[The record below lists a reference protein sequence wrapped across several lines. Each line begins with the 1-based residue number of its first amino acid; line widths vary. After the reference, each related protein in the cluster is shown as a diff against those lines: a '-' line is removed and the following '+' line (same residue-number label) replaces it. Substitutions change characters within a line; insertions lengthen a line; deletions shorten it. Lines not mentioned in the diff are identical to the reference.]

1 MRYNFKLFLLFLLL
15 LLSISTLK
23 EVRAVEIPSL
33 KEVYKDY
40 FLIGAAV
47 SNLNIYNYEDLLK
60 KHFNSLTPENQ
71 MKWEVI
77 HPRPN
82 FYNFNDAD
90 EIVDFAM
97 KNGMKVRGHTLVWH
111 NQTPPW
117 VFAGKD
123 GGLGT
128 KEELLERLKEH
139 IKEVVGHYKGK
150 VYAWDVVN
158 EALSDNP
165 YEFLRKAPWY
175 DICGEEVIEK
185 AFIWAHEVDP
195 DAKLFYNDY
204 NLEDPVKR
212 EKAYQLV
219 KRLKEKGVPIH
230 GIGIQGHWTL
240 SWPTPKMLE
249 DSIKRFLELG
259 VEVQITEFDISIYY
273 DRNENNNFKVPPE
286 DRLEKQARL
295 YKEAFAILRKYKG
308 KVTGVTFWGVAD
320 DYTWLFFW
328 PVRGREDYPLLF
340 DKNHNPKKAFWE
352 IVNF

>member
-1 MRYNFKLFLLFLLL
+1 MSKQRFSILVLLL
-15 LLSISTLK
+15 ILLTFSLGFLK
-23 EVRAVEIPSL
+23 EEAKGMEIPSL

-40 FLIGAAV
+40 FTIGAAV
-47 SNLNIYNYEDLLK
+47 SHLNIYHYENLLK

-77 HPRPN
+77 HPKPYVYD
-82 FYNFNDAD
+82 FGPAD

-111 NQTPPW
+111 NQTPGW
-117 VFAGKD
+117 VYA
-123 GGLGT
+123 GT
-128 KEELLERLKEH
+128 KDEILARLKEH

-165 YEFLRKAPWY
+165 NEFLRRAPWY

-204 NLEDPVKR
+204 NLEDPIKR
-212 EKAYQLV
+212 EKAYKLV
-219 KRLKEKGVPIH
+219 KKLKDKGVPIH

-240 SWPTPKMLE
+240 AWPTPKMLE
-249 DSIKRFLELG
+249 DSIKRFAELG
-259 VEVQITEFDISIYY
+259 VEVQVTEFDISIYY

-286 DRLEKQARL
+286 DRLERQAQH
-295 YKEAFAILRKYKG
+295 YKEAFEILRKYKG
-308 KVTGVTFWGVAD
+308 IVTGVTFWGVAD
-320 DYTWLFFW
+320 DYTWLYFW

-352 IVNF
+352 IVKF